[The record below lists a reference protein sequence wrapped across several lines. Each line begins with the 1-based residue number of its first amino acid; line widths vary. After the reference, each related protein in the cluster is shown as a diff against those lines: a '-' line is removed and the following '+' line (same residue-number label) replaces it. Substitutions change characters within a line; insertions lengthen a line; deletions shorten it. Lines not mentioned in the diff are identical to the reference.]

1 MEIEVKVRFIITVPD
16 NTNLDTFYFGDC
28 IDYDIVTKDGFEIED
43 YSTGYV
49 EKLEE

>member
-1 MEIEVKVRFIITVPD
+1 MQIEVKVSFIVTVPD

-28 IDYDIVTKDGFEIED
+28 IDYDIVTKDGFEVVD
-43 YSTGYV
+43 YSTDSI

>member
-1 MEIEVKVRFIITVPD
+1 MQIEVKVSFIITVPD

-28 IDYDIVTKDGFEIED
+28 IDYDIVTIDGFEIVD
-43 YSTGYV
+43 YSTVFV

>member
-1 MEIEVKVRFIITVPD
+1 MQIEVKVSFIVTVPD

-28 IDYDIVTKDGFEIED
+28 IDYEIVTEDGFEIVD
-43 YSTGYV
+43 YSTVSV